1 MRRELE
7 NTANSLRG
15 RWILNLFV
23 RQFINQEKCTS
34 TDTLLKTL
42 GEIVVKK
49 STDVIWKQGVNQND
63 TLIRFYFL
71 SPGYQ
76 IQEVVISSPV
86 WKLKQ

>member
-42 GEIVVKK
+42 GQIVVKK
-49 STDVIWKQGVNQND
+49 STDIIWK
-63 TLIRFYFL
+63 
-71 SPGYQ
+71 
-76 IQEVVISSPV
+76 
-86 WKLKQ
+86 

>member
-23 RQFINQEKCTS
+23 RQFINQEKCMS

-49 STDVIWKQGVNQND
+49 STDIIWKQGVNQND
-63 TLIRFYFL
+63 TLISFHLFHL
-71 SPGYQ
+71 DTKFK
-76 IQEVVISSPV
+76 
-86 WKLKQ
+86 KL